1 MSRPLSKREPDL
13 SEPFFIPCKLE
24 ESVAPYRGQS
34 PQNREKWVSESKI
47 TFPATTEKVV
57 LGADFWEV
65 DLDSNFSI
73 FGVRRFTEW
82 PGPLH

>member
-1 MSRPLSKREPDL
+1 MVFAKGCEFLLVSLGEGFGVGLR
-13 SEPFFIPCKLE
+13 
-24 ESVAPYRGQS
+24 
-34 PQNREKWVSESKI
+34 WVLGGG
-47 TFPATTEKVV
+47 

-82 PGPLH
+82 PGILH

>member
-1 MSRPLSKREPDL
+1 MGAERKIVQNAGFFRGKRHDNEIL
-13 SEPFFIPCKLE
+13 
-24 ESVAPYRGQS
+24 
-34 PQNREKWVSESKI
+34 
-47 TFPATTEKVV
+47 KVQV

-73 FGVRRFTEW
+73 FGVRRFSEW